1 MTAFVEESGPDG
13 APFER
18 DSAFFSGATGK
29 RSVFAGA
36 G

>member
-1 MTAFVEESGPDG
+1 MTAFGEESGPDG
-13 APFER
+13 APFAR
-18 DSAFFSGATGK
+18 DSACSSGATGK